1 MRARQIAFY
10 YLLAGVTWIIATD
23 ALLRVLPT
31 ELALQFSMVK
41 GLTFVSLTALAL
53 FLALARWD
61 HQRQTME
68 NALRHSNE
76 KLQESE
82 ADLSAIIDNL
92 PDIFYRTDAEGRILR
107 MSHCVS
113 QILGYDEQEMRG
125 RRLAD
130 LYVDTTGRDRLLA
143 AMRENGGSVSRFE
156 VAVRHKNGDTVWC
169 SVNARFAHDANGNI
183 IGVEGLSRDITEHHR
198 LEQQLRHLARHDP
211 LTGLLNRAA
220 FTEQVALSLARA
232 RRGSSGLGLLFLDL
246 DGFKEINDNCGHEVG
261 DLMLQEVAHRL
272 TKDLRETDIAGRFGG
287 DEFLLLLEG
296 SQLDGGC
303 MVAAERLVNSLRDP
317 FHLCGRDHRISVSI
331 GVAQYPDDGGTPE
344 DLLRH
349 ADLAMYIAKSGG
361 KDGFR
366 RYGEDSYTSSLV
378 SVSPSPLSSAGGN
391 P

>member
-1 MRARQIAFY
+1 VRARQIAFY
-10 YLLAGVTWIIATD
+10 YLLAGVAWIIATD
-23 ALLRVLPT
+23 GLLRVLST
-31 ELALQFSMVK
+31 ELALQISMIK
-41 GLTFVSLTALAL
+41 GLVFVSLTALVL
-53 FLALARWD
+53 YMALARWD
-61 HQRQTME
+61 HRRQTME
-68 NALRHSNE
+68 NALRNSNE

-125 RRLAD
+125 RLLSD
-130 LYVDTTGRDRLLA
+130 FYVEHEGRDKLLA
-143 AMRENGGSVSRFE
+143 AIRENGGSVSRFE
-156 VAVRHKNGDTVWC
+156 VAVCHKNGETVWC
-169 SVNARFAHDANGNI
+169 SVNARFSHDADGKI

-198 LEQQLRHLARHDP
+198 LEQQLRHIARHDP

-232 RRGSSGLGLLFLDL
+232 RRGAGGLGLLFLDL
-246 DGFKEINDNCGHEVG
+246 DGFKEINDGCGHDVG

-272 TKDLRETDIAGRFGG
+272 TQDLRETDVAGRFGG

-296 SQLDGGC
+296 SQQDGGC
-303 MVAAERLVNSLRDP
+303 MAAAERLVSSLREP
-317 FHLCGRDHRISVSI
+317 FHLCGKKHCISVSI
-331 GVAQYPDDGGTPE
+331 GVAQYPEDGSTPE

-361 KDGFR
+361 KDGFHH
-366 RYGEDSYTSSLV
+366 YGEDSYTSSLV
-378 SVSPSPLSSAGGN
+378 SASPSPLSSAGGN

>member
-23 ALLRVLPT
+23 TLLRALPA

-41 GLTFVSLTALAL
+41 GLTFVSLTALGL
-53 FLALARWD
+53 YLALSRWD

-68 NALRHSNE
+68 NALRRSNE
-76 KLQESE
+76 KLQDSE

-92 PDIFYRTDAEGRILR
+92 PDIFYRTDAEGRVLR

-125 RRLAD
+125 RQLAD
-130 LYVDTTGRDRLLA
+130 FYVEPGGREKLLEA
-143 AMRENGGSVSRFE
+143 LLENGGSVTRFE
-156 VAVRHKNGDTVWC
+156 IALRHKNGDTVWC
-169 SVNARFAHDANGNI
+169 SVNARFSHDAEGKI

-198 LEQQLRHLARHDP
+198 LEHQLRHLARHDP

-232 RRGSSGLGLLFLDL
+232 RRGGSGLGLLFLDL
-246 DGFKEINDNCGHEVG
+246 DGFKEINDGCGHEVG
-261 DLMLQEVAHRL
+261 DLMLQEVAYRL
-272 TKDLRETDIAGRFGG
+272 TKDLRETDVAGRFGG

-296 SQLDGGC
+296 SQQDGGC
-303 MVAAERLVNSLRDP
+303 MAAAERLVGSLREP
-317 FHLCGRDHRISVSI
+317 FHLCGKQHGISVSI
-331 GVAQYPDDGGTPE
+331 GVAQYPDDGTTPE

-366 RYGEDSYTSSLV
+366 RYGEDAYTSSLV
-378 SVSPSPLSSAGGN
+378 SASPSPLSSAGGS